1 MNITLNTHDYDRYI
15 GDIYHNLKEI
25 DNKNLLKPSKFKDTL
40 DDIELQ
46 IETLKPLETYILCK
60 NVLIL
65 LRYDISNN
73 YDSLNN
79 ISVED
84 ILPRTWRFVKNYD
97 NSGKNIFYEQLADIW
112 NGPCPQGRVS
122 RIFQFYINHINK
134 SDPLFLSLKI
144 S

>member
-122 RIFQFYINHINK
+122 RIFQFYINHINE